1 MADRNLVGAFA
12 VGVLVGGVSAAVSAL
27 LLAPQSGRET
37 RTLIKDR
44 SIELRDRAQHTYEE
58 TIARAEAIVNE
69 AARQIKKPSEVD
81 AKQPEEP
88 LNV

>member
-1 MADRNLVGAFA
+1 MADRNLIGAFA

-27 LLAPQSGRET
+27 LLAPQSGKET

-69 AARQIKKPSEVD
+69 AARQIKKPSAVD
-81 AKQPEEP
+81 VNQPEEP